1 MALPHEAILGINISS
16 ALVDAL
22 LYHSWPPAT
31 RDEEMHPLV
40 LRKSWS
46 LKLPYVE
53 KLQSR
58 EFFVFCSFYYTFNVN
73 ASKLETIYLSAGFVI
88 KQIQY
93 EL

>member
-16 ALVDAL
+16 ALVDAF

-46 LKLPYVE
+46 LELPHVE
-53 KLQSR
+53 KLHSHV
-58 EFFVFCSFYYTFNVN
+58 EKKT
-73 ASKLETIYLSAGFVI
+73 
-88 KQIQY
+88 
-93 EL
+93 